1 MVAEGCLLAALARE
15 CFVVAVVIF
24 ERGTVGAHQHFG
36 CVAVCAVCVF
46 LVWFRV
52 AGKMFAVIAVCVL
65 LLCIG
70 YIYSAEA
77 VFLLDL
83 QVMRRVAYIII
94 YSRGRRS
101 RTK

>member
-46 LVWFRV
+46 LVTQ
-52 AGKMFAVIAVCVL
+52 ANGSDTPGLALAPHTPHPPPAHPTPL
-65 LLCIG
+65 TLIG
-70 YIYSAEA
+70 PE
-77 VFLLDL
+77 D
-83 QVMRRVAYIII
+83 RRVGQ
-94 YSRGRRS
+94 SEGG
-101 RTK
+101 